1 MPFQLKI
8 GEYQNERIKN
18 ERPIQIRLVS
28 IEKKKMLKRGD
39 VDFQAMEDED
49 DVDDE
54 RKRWQFGGLGKERG
68 RVAISRSK
76 KQMRAYVRCT
86 GWLAEL
92 SRNL

>member
-18 ERPIQIRLVS
+18 ERPVQIKLVS

-39 VDFQAMEDED
+39 VDFQATEGED

-54 RKRWQFGGLGKERG
+54 RKRWQLG
-68 RVAISRSK
+68 A
-76 KQMRAYVRCT
+76 
-86 GWLAEL
+86 
-92 SRNL
+92 